1 MRFFCFVIMTVVMK
15 NLSLNNLHRKLYV
28 TLATTLLLVVAVV
41 LLIVKIQSLYSYV
54 AVLEKQATTQT
65 AQLSTYERTL
75 CSNTAAVSPIAQLSK
90 FNLQSAGYG
99 RSYQVHTPNNYDPSV
114 RYPVIMSFDG
124 IEGSGNRIEA
134 YSGLDALPAIMVY
147 PDSLPGK
154 NGFTSWDGAPYSIS
168 GERDVQFV
176 HDLLQA
182 LPVQYCVD
190 TTRVFVVG
198 MSNGGSF
205 ATIVGCELGSQVKA
219 VATVSGAY
227 YTTCKEEERTPSL
240 LVMHSV
246 DDRQVPFAG
255 SVTRRLPAISAWVED
270 QAVERNCK
278 TKIPT
283 EVVRTTIYYNWHNC
297 SDGSTLRLVAL
308 RNQAHGWL
316 KIPEVSNQRVQGT
329 AGYIWEFFNE
339 SSYRD

>member
-1 MRFFCFVIMTVVMK
+1 M
-15 NLSLNNLHRKLYV
+15 
-28 TLATTLLLVVAVV
+28 
-41 LLIVKIQSLYSYV
+41 IVKIQSLSSYV
-54 AVLEKQATTQT
+54 AVLEKQTSTQT
-65 AQLSTYERTL
+65 AQLSTFERTL
-75 CSNTAAVSPIAQLSK
+75 CSDKAAASPVTQLSK
-90 FNLQSAGYG
+90 FNVQSAGYA
-99 RSYQVHTPNNYDPSV
+99 RSYQVHTPNNYDSSV

-147 PDSLPGK
+147 LDALPGK
-154 NGFTSWDGAPYSIS
+154 SGFTSWDGAPYSVD
-168 GERDVQFV
+168 GNRDVQFV
-176 HDLLQA
+176 RSLLEV
-182 LPVQYCVD
+182 LPSQYCID
-190 TTRVFVVG
+190 TTRVFAVG

-205 ATIVGCELGSQVKA
+205 ATIVGCELGDQVRA
-219 VATVSGAY
+219 VASVSGAY

-246 DDRQVPFAG
+246 DDRQAPFAG
-255 SVTRRLPAISAWVED
+255 STARRLPAISAWVEA
-270 QAVERNCK
+270 QAAKRNCK

-283 EVVRTTIYYNWHNC
+283 EFIWTTTYYNWHNC

-308 RNQAHGWL
+308 PNQAHGWL
-316 KIPEVSNQRVQGT
+316 KIPEASSQRVQGT